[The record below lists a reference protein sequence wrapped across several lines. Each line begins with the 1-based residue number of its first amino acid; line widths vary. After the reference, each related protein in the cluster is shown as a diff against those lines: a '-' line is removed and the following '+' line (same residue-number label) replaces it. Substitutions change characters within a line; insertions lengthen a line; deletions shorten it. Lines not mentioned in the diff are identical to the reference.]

1 MESTIVPFFDF
12 VHQPSMRSELPSATK
27 FFKISLVK
35 SWNFPSGPSC
45 SDNPEIKIRENAFE
59 HKKKKPGLNLTRD

>member
-1 MESTIVPFFDF
+1 
-12 VHQPSMRSELPSATK
+12 MRSELPSATK

-59 HKKKKPGLNLTRD
+59 HKKKKPGLNLTPD

>member
-1 MESTIVPFFDF
+1 MFLISPVKYVVWCFENIHAIHCMESTIVPFFDF

-35 SWNFPSGPSC
+35 S
-45 SDNPEIKIRENAFE
+45 
-59 HKKKKPGLNLTRD
+59 